1 MNQTYHLSAP
11 LTITD
16 VESLTIGDRV
26 ILSGQI
32 YVGRDAAHKRM
43 IELIDAGR
51 DLPFDPVGQILYYM
65 GPSPARPGQPI
76 GSAGPTTSGRVDSY
90 TPTLLALGIKATVGK
105 GYRSA
110 TVRAAMQQHKAI
122 YLAAIGGAGAL
133 ISQSIVASEVV
144 AWPELGP
151 EALQKLMVENFIC
164 FVANDI
170 HGGDLYEQ
178 GKKQF
183 AVKSSIEKSASK

>member
-1 MNQTYHLSAP
+1 MNKTVQLTAP
-11 LTITD
+11 LTNTN
-16 VESLTIGDRV
+16 VEQLTIGDRV
-26 ILSGQI
+26 SLSGQI
-32 YVGRDAAHKRM
+32 YVCRDAAHKRM
-43 IELIDAGR
+43 IELIDAGH

-65 GPSPARPGQPI
+65 GPSPAKPGQAI

-90 TPTLLALGIKATVGK
+90 TPTLLALGIKATIGK

-110 TVRAAMQQHKAI
+110 AVRAAMQQHKAV

-133 ISQSIVASEVV
+133 ISQSIVERSVV

-151 EALQKLMVENFIC
+151 EALQKLTVENFTC

-183 AVKSSIEKSASK
+183 SVKS